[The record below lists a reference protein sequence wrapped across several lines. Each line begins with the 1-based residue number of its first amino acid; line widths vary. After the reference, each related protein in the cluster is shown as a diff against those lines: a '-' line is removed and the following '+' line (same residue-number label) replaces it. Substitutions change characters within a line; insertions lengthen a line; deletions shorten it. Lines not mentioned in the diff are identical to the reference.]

1 MTWTDKTA
9 FTGEAAAFAG
19 ELHDKLAALPSLALS
34 TLDSESTALFV
45 VDMVEGFARQGA
57 MASPRVEALIAPS
70 PPWRGGARRR
80 AFRSWPLQ
88 TRTRRTAWS
97 FRPIPRTACAA
108 PKRRGCAPE
117 IAAAAPKHTVLE
129 KNSTNGIPRA
139 GDSIIW
145 QAGSMRRQPPIL
157 VTGDCIR
164 TSACC
169 SLYSPPRRGT
179 TPAICRADTG
189 ADGADGH
196 LRRAGT
202 PGRHAGGGSVVFDGG
217 RRGGTIRRCRL
228 IGHPFGT
235 RKPVSLGS

>member
-57 MASPRVEALIAPS
+57 MASPRVEALIAPIAALAGRCEAAGIPVVAFADTHAPDS
-70 PPWRGGARRR
+70 LELQAYPPHCLRGTEEARLCPGDRGGGAE
-80 AFRSWPLQ
+80 AYG
-88 TRTRRTAWS
+88 TRKELDQR
-97 FRPIPRTACAA
+97 
-108 PKRRGCAPE
+108 
-117 IAAAAPKHTVLE
+117 V
-129 KNSTNGIPRA
+129 PRA
-139 GDSIIW
+139 GVRTMA
-145 QAGSMRRQPPIL
+145 AGACDGNHLSGNWRLHRHLRAAVCTLRQGVAQHPQ
-157 VTGDCIR
+157 
-164 TSACC
+164 SA
-169 SLYSPPRRGT
+169 
-179 TPAICRADTG
+179 AADTG

-235 RKPVSLGS
+235 RKPITLGS

>member
-57 MASPRVEALIAPS
+57 MASPRVEALIAPIAALAGRCEAAGIPVVAFADTHAPDS
-70 PPWRGGARRR
+70 LELQAYPPHCLRGTEEAR
-80 AFRSWPLQ
+80 L
-88 TRTRRTAWS
+88 
-97 FRPIPRTACAA
+97 C
-108 PKRRGCAPE
+108 PE
-117 IAAAAPKHTVLE
+117 IAAGACDGNHLSGNWRLHRHLCAAVCTL
-129 KNSTNGIPRA
+129 
-139 GDSIIW
+139 
-145 QAGSMRRQPPIL
+145 RQGVAQHPQ
-157 VTGDCIR
+157 
-164 TSACC
+164 SA
-169 SLYSPPRRGT
+169 
-179 TPAICRADTG
+179 AADTG

-235 RKPVSLGS
+235 RKPITLGS

>member
-108 PKRRGCAPE
+108 PKRRGCARR
-117 IAAAAPKHTVLE
+117 
-129 KNSTNGIPRA
+129 SRRRRR
-139 GDSIIW
+139 SIRYSKRTRPT
-145 QAGSMRRQPPIL
+145 GSSSPVFELWRREHATATTYL
-157 VTGDCIR
+157 VTGDCTDICVLQFVL
-164 TSACC
+164 SAKAWHNTRN
-169 SLYSPPRRGT
+169 LPLRILVPTALTDTFDAPGH
-179 TPAICRADTG
+179 PADTLG
-189 ADGADGH
+189 AAALYLMEAAGAELYGD
-196 LRRAGT
+196 
-202 PGRHAGGGSVVFDGG
+202 VV
-217 RRGGTIRRCRL
+217 
-228 IGHPFGT
+228 
-235 RKPVSLGS
+235 